1 LASQT
6 TWLRSPRRGLPVAKS
21 EEYVCKG
28 VIADIEGE
36 PQEGLQDGLS
46 LAEPEGLGREELKAQ
61 FVALRAKGLS
71 YRKIAG
77 LLKVSKSTLAN
88 WSQEMEA
95 EIASLKAIEIE
106 GLLEEFGLLKEG
118 RIRLLG
124 GLIKRITEELLSRDL
139 AKVSADR
146 LLELLLK
153 YQEALQAEQVE
164 PRPLSSR
171 QIEGLKAKGST
182 RLDSQAIA
190 GALEQ
195 TLQRYKA
202 GLLSLEQARQEMAL
216 LLAALKAEEQTV
228 LAVKLERIEAVIGQ
242 RR

>member
-1 LASQT
+1 M
-6 TWLRSPRRGLPVAKS
+6 AKS

-46 LAEPEGLGREELKAQ
+46 LAEPEGIGREGLKSQ

-77 LLKVSKSTLAN
+77 QLKVSKSTLAN
-88 WSQEMEA
+88 WSQELEA
-95 EIASLKAIEIE
+95 EIASLKAIELE
-106 GLLEEFGLLKEG
+106 GLLEEFSLLKEG

-139 AKVSADR
+139 AKVPADR

-153 YQEALQAEQVE
+153 YQEALQSEQVE
-164 PRPLSSR
+164 PRPLSSP